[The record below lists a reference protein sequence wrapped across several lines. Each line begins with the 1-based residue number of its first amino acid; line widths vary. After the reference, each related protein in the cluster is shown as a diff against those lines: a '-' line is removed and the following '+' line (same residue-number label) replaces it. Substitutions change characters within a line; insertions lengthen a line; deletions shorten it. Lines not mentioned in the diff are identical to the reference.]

1 MKTNM
6 KLKSTLWA
14 LAFAVAAVSCS
25 DDLEENGGGTGITAE
40 DGEGV
45 YVTVNV
51 GMASGPTTKAGETGN
66 GDLEDSESES
76 AVNDINIYLIPNAS
90 QTAKITTNDLS
101 VVNASGETTI
111 FCGYSTDLEP
121 ATGTIEH
128 HDAKATVEISVPD
141 LDKWYHVV
149 AIVNAGEPLKFS
161 KLAELR
167 DYLQI
172 KLWEGNNEY
181 GKANDFVMST
191 HQMYQDDADGSDLF
205 VSQANSD
212 PSNPAETTV
221 YVERLAARI
230 DMQLADGL
238 VSEDGSYL
246 NGQTSG
252 AKVKLAGY
260 QVINQL
266 VGGTYMLKRVS
277 EDVTSV
283 TGALTDPATSP
294 YLADEKY
301 GASGYNYVLDPWT
314 ANKTYTA
321 AEGTTFPETI
331 KNAYA
336 YYTGTDAFTETIAN
350 GSDPLDLKGGLY
362 ENHFEESLNDD
373 ISFTAFMDENSQ
385 SIVSTTDGTF
395 TPLLYTGE
403 NTMDV
408 EQQKN
413 GFTTGVIFKASYAPT
428 QVSQYDETSGSV
440 KVVNYG
446 ESETGAVK
454 AGSSFFIANYAEE
467 GATGTLAADL
477 RTIAALGFEDGKA
490 DNTVVQYIFNEENS
504 SLSPTEDNFRKA
516 VEGMSGGA
524 LVIAF
529 QEYLQGK
536 LETITDNTFETVK
549 ADLTWNA
556 FVTASGSGDIAKIP
570 SDQDLT
576 GTNAVTESENLMKKY
591 NIAYYAGDGEFG
603 VTNYLKYWIKHEPRK
618 ENEDMGVMEY
628 AIVRNN
634 VYQLQVSGIKNL
646 GDPLPFTP
654 GVDDPDNPNK
664 ETDIFILVNLY
675 VRNWV
680 KRSNTGIIL

>member
-1 MKTNM
+1 MN
-6 KLKSTLWA
+6 LKSTLWT

-25 DDLEENGGGTGITAE
+25 DELEEGGGTGTGNE
-40 DGEGV
+40 ENGEGV

-66 GDLEDSESES
+66 GDLEDSEMES
-76 AVNDINIYLIPNAS
+76 AVNDINIYLIPKATQS
-90 QTAKITTNDLS
+90 TAMSTNDLS
-101 VVNASGETTI
+101 MVNENDNTEISS
-111 FCGYSTDLEP
+111 GYSEDLEP
-121 ATGTIEH
+121 ATGAIDH

-141 LDKWYHVV
+141 LNEWYHVV
-149 AIVNAGEPLKFS
+149 AVVNAGKALKFT

-167 DYLQI
+167 DYLQTT
-172 KLWEGNNEY
+172 LWKGDNNKY
-181 GKANDFVMST
+181 GVANDFVMST
-191 HQMYQDDADGSDLF
+191 HQMYQENAGGSDLF

-277 EDVTSV
+277 GDVTTV
-283 TGALTDPATSP
+283 TGALADAATTTTP
-294 YLADEKY
+294 YLDDEHY
-301 GASGYNYVLDPWT
+301 TNGSYNYVLDPWT
-314 ANKTYTA
+314 ANKKSTTA
-321 AEGTTFPETI
+321 GDVTTFPETI

-336 YYTGTDAFTETIAN
+336 YYSKGTDAFTQTAAN
-350 GSDPLDLKGGLY
+350 NSDDLDLKDGLY
-362 ENHFEESLNDD
+362 KNHFEESLNGE
-373 ISFTAFMDENSQ
+373 IKFTEFDEN
-385 SIVSTTDGTF
+385 IKTSTSGEF

-408 EQQKN
+408 GQQKN
-413 GFTTGVIFKASYAPT
+413 GFTTGVIFKASYAPAE
-428 QVSQYDETSGSV
+428 VSKYDETSGSV
-440 KVVNYG
+440 KDN
-446 ESETGAVK
+446 ETYT
-454 AGSSFFIANYAEE
+454 AGNSFFIANYEQ
-467 GATGTLAADL
+467 GGTTGTLANDL
-477 RTIAALGFEDGKA
+477 RTIAALGLPDGA
-490 DNTVVQYIFNEENS
+490 DAGIVKYMFNETS
-504 SLSPTEDNFRKA
+504 GTWPTGKSKSDFEKIVN
-516 VEGMSGGA
+516 GMSGGA
-524 LVIAF
+524 LVIAY
-529 QEYLQGK
+529 QDYLLDK
-536 LETITDNTFETVK
+536 LETVDGIKVTFEGIQ
-549 ADLTWNA
+549 ADLTWSK
-556 FVTASGSGDIAKIP
+556 FVSASNDSKKIP
-570 SDQDLT
+570 SDSDLK
-576 GTNAVTESENLMKKY
+576 GANAVTESENLMKNY

-603 VTNYLKYWIKHEPRK
+603 VTNYLKYWIKHEPRD

-664 ETDIFILVNLY
+664 ETDIFIMVNLY

-680 KRSNTGIIL
+680 KRSNTSIIL